1 MYSKTEVCFT
11 IIVAITA
18 SWCLSPQQ
26 PADCA
31 VPAGRVIGIADGV
44 HPPPPVP
51 SSFAVQPPRIELL
64 QADGVHPP
72 PPYPTAL
79 PDNAGVMRTD
89 GVHPPPPLLGE
100 EFGWVA

>member
-18 SWCLSPQQ
+18 SWYLSPQQ
-26 PADCA
+26 PADCL
-31 VPAGRVIGIADGV
+31 VPRGGVIGIADGV

-51 SSFAVQPPRIELL
+51 LRIELL

-72 PPYPTAL
+72 PPYPTEL
-79 PDNAGVMRTD
+79 LDNAEVRWAD
-89 GVHPPPPLLGE
+89 GVHPPPPTPAEDL
-100 EFGWVA
+100 WRVA